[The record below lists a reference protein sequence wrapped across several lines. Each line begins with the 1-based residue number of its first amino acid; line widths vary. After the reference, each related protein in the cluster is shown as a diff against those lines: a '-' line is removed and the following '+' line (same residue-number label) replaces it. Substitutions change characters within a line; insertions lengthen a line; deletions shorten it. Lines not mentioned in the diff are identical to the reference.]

1 LIYVLQVLLVIV
13 AFVALVVLLL
23 NINIKIFLHYD
34 DEKQLQCLVKYLFLK
49 KVLIPQSEKS
59 KRKKAKRRIKKGRS
73 PDEVISL
80 SELYDESDGLMG
92 FLKSLAEIVKS
103 IWSLLKA
110 ILNNATLKKLDFKMN
125 VASDDAADTAVTYG
139 YANAVVYPI
148 VAAIVENVMSFDDY
162 NVEIKPDFSDDAV
175 PSAEFDLN
183 FNIKLLHLLKALL
196 DNMVATEAILKYT
209 K

>member
-1 LIYVLQVLLVIV
+1 MIYVLQIFLVI
-13 AFVALVVLLL
+13 AALVALVILLL

-34 DEKQLQCLVKYLFLK
+34 DEKQLECYVTYLFIK
-49 KVLIPQSEKS
+49 KVFLPQTEKS

-73 PDEVISL
+73 PDEMISL
-80 SELYDESDGLMG
+80 SELYSESDGLMG
-92 FLKSLAEIVKS
+92 FLESLKEIVKS
-103 IWSLLKA
+103 LWSLLKA
-110 ILNNATLKKLDFKMN
+110 ILNNATLRKLDFRMN
-125 VASDDAADTAVTYG
+125 VASEDAADTAVTYG

-148 VAAIVENVMSFDDY
+148 VSAVVENVMEFDDY

-175 PSAEFDLN
+175 PSAEFDLHI
-183 FNIKLLHLLKALL
+183 NIKLLHLLKALL